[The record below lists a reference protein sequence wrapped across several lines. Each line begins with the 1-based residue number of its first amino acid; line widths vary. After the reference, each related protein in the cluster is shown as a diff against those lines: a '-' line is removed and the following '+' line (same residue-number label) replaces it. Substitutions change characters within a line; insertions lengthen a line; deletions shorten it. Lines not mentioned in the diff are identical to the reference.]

1 MNVDAE
7 SNIDAV
13 ALRQSAAD
21 AENPVAGAGASPASD
36 AAAKEADEAIV
47 VPVSSPVPTA
57 ELGTKVAYIETG
69 ASGIQTIEVST
80 GGGDIIIQAHD
91 QSGIAV
97 YAFDHDAAVSQLE
110 LSVKENLVKVVAK
123 ARKTP
128 RRLMVWRHRSQTT
141 VKVLLPAGIFL
152 NAKTDTGHIRITGA
166 RHGFELKT
174 NSGDIHLTDAAGVL
188 SARTAS
194 GHISGAIDTDNVH
207 LLTGSGHVSLT
218 GLTGS
223 LNYKTTTG
231 ALRAVWAQSPSL
243 GTIEI
248 KAGKGSVALT
258 LPKETRMNSRFITGP
273 TPIMNQFE
281 NDANSGFSLGV
292 TMRSGSLEIRKAE

>member
-1 MNVDAE
+1 
-7 SNIDAV
+7 
-13 ALRQSAAD
+13 
-21 AENPVAGAGASPASD
+21 
-36 AAAKEADEAIV
+36 
-47 VPVSSPVPTA
+47 
-57 ELGTKVAYIETG
+57 VAYIETG

-97 YAFDHDAAVSQLE
+97 YALDHDAAVSQLE
-110 LSVKENLVKVVAK
+110 LSVKENLVQVVAK

-188 SARTAS
+188 SAKSAS
-194 GHISGAIDTDNVH
+194 GHISGAIETDNVH

-258 LPKETRMNSRFITGP
+258 LPRETRMNSRFITGP

>member
-1 MNVDAE
+1 MNVEAE
-7 SNIDAV
+7 SNLDAV

-21 AENPVAGAGASPASD
+21 IPAAEAATSAACE
-36 AAAKEADEAIV
+36 AAAESADEAIV
-47 VPVSSPVPTA
+47 APLNSPVPMV

-69 ASGIQTIEVST
+69 TSGIQTIEVST

-97 YAFDHDAAVSQLE
+97 YALDHDAAVSQLE
-110 LSVKENLVKVVAK
+110 LSVKENLVQVIAK

-188 SARTAS
+188 SAKSAS
-194 GHISGAIDTDNVH
+194 GHISGTIETDNVH

-223 LNYKTTTG
+223 LNYKTSTG

-258 LPKETRMNSRFITGP
+258 LPRETRMNSRFITGP